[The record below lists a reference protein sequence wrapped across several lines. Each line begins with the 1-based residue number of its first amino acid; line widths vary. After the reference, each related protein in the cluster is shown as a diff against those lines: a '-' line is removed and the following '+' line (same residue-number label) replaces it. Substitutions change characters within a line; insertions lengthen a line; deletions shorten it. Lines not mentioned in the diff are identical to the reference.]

1 MRTAASFGIQ
11 FPAVRFVM
19 LPRREPNRDA
29 IADRLDALTQQLGT
43 DVQLLQAQ
51 TSTALAGRADHLQDH
66 NRKWE
71 LSFKLDIPEFHGNI
85 QPGEFLDWLIAIE
98 EVLDFKDV
106 PADSRITFED
116 VLNLLSPTSIY
127 EAHQR
132 ALALEKQFNRPSLA
146 LPFPF
151 VARQIASN
159 PATETLAS
167 SSRPTPSPGPPRGT
181 SPHPPPAPPDTTQ
194 RGQFPPAFPPA
205 HGPCFPAGR
214 LGTACPSALGRVL
227 LMAC

>member
-1 MRTAASFGIQ
+1 MRLEF
-11 FPAVRFVM
+11 
-19 LPRREPNRDA
+19 LPFNYSRTLYHKMHNLRQETHTVDA
-29 IADRLDALTQQLGT
+29 YTEEFY
-43 DVQLLQAQ
+43 QLLSRTDLHESDEQLI
-51 TSTALAGRADHLQDH
+51 SRYVGGLQ
-66 NRKWE
+66 
-71 LSFKLDIPEFHGNI
+71 
-85 QPGEFLDWLIAIE
+85 
-98 EVLDFKDV
+98 
-106 PADSRITFED
+106 ITFED